1 MENYD
6 ATSQIKL
13 SLEKI
18 IECRSLIFEHAT
30 IILDFQE
37 RNVPIDKS
45 KLKDTFDKYDDSGNC
60 EKCDK
65 DFYDFIREYI
75 YVPSEQKEL
84 SILTKYETY
93 PEILDFMNLPANE
106 KISKA
111 DLLRSISNYVKH
123 ERNSKNPDI
132 IVYITVYDNDKNPS
146 LKETKREFNLVGKLV
161 PLFNFFRT
169 KMIEKGKINESDTPL
184 TKLSYV
190 QLCNV
195 LIEPSIFRDF

>member
-1 MENYD
+1 MENCD
-6 ATSQIKL
+6 FTSQIKL

-18 IECRSLIFEHAT
+18 TECKSLIIEHER
-30 IILDFQE
+30 IILDFKKH
-37 RNVPIDKS
+37 NVPIDKS
-45 KLKDTFDKYDDSGNC
+45 KLIDTFDKCNFSYYSVG
-60 EKCDK
+60 EFSK
-65 DFYDFIREYI
+65 DIREYI
-75 YVPSEQKEL
+75 YDSIEQKEL

-93 PEILDFMNLPANE
+93 PEILDFMNLPENE

-123 ERNSKNPDI
+123 ERDSKNPDI

-146 LKETKREFNLVGKLV
+146 LKEVKREFNLVGKLV

-169 KMIEKGKINESDTPL
+169 KMIEKGKINDSDVLL
-184 TKLSYV
+184 TKLSYF

-195 LIEPSIFRDF
+195 LMEPSIFRDF